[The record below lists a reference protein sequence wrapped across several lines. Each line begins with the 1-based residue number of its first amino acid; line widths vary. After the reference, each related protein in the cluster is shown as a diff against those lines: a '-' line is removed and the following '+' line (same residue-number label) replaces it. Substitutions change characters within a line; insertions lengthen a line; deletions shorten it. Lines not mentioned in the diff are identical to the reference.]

1 MYYAMA
7 GISEL
12 EIPKE
17 KSLVIYISE
26 CQNRCL
32 GCHTPFLHYKYGDR
46 LIDNFEDIFY
56 LYYDYFDVL
65 CLLGEGKCGIEEKN
79 EINYYCEFAHKYFK
93 KFALYSGRDCEI
105 EDWMKN
111 FDYVKLGAYKE
122 KFGPLTSKNTN
133 QVLYKKSKDRF
144 INITSIFWN

>member
-65 CLLGEGKCGIEEKN
+65 CLLGEGKCGIEEKMKLIIIVN
-79 EINYYCEFAHKYFK
+79 LHISILKSLLCILGEI
-93 KFALYSGRDCEI
+93 
-105 EDWMKN
+105 
-111 FDYVKLGAYKE
+111 VK
-122 KFGPLTSKNTN
+122 
-133 QVLYKKSKDRF
+133 
-144 INITSIFWN
+144 

>member
-79 EINYYCEFAHKYFK
+79 EINIKA
-93 KFALYSGRDCEI
+93 
-105 EDWMKN
+105 
-111 FDYVKLGAYKE
+111 
-122 KFGPLTSKNTN
+122 P
-133 QVLYKKSKDRF
+133 VL
-144 INITSIFWN
+144 